1 MVRSQQ
7 AADSLQ
13 AYVTRQAER
22 RPQATA
28 LVDGDLR
35 VTYEALESRANR
47 LARLLRERA
56 RRSDRIGLLLPK
68 SPGAITAMLASLK
81 AGAIY
86 VPLDTES
93 PAARLEKILRA
104 ADCRLLL
111 ASAVAVPL
119 LRQLMPR
126 LEHSLRPDLVW
137 IGDVPA
143 DTGSL
148 AATFSEADAAALSAE
163 PLTDGGAGDDP
174 AHLLFTSGSTG
185 TPKGVIV
192 AHRNVTSF
200 VRWANAH
207 FGISETDRVSC
218 HSPLVF
224 DLSTFDLFGGF
235 AAGAEVHLVPAQLNL
250 FPGRLVDF
258 IREHR
263 LSQWFSVPSLLAYLA
278 RFDAVQPGA
287 FPELKRIIWCGEVF
301 ATPALRYWM
310 ERVPHASF
318 TNLYGPTETT
328 IASSYF
334 TVETPPLDP
343 AATVPIGRACGC
355 ETLHILGP
363 DLEPLP
369 PCEVGEIGI
378 GGAGVTLGYWRDPE
392 RTRAAFVSL
401 PSQPGS
407 RIYRTGDL
415 GRRDRD
421 GLVHFL
427 GRKDSQIKSRGHRIE
442 LGEIEAALH
451 TVPEIAQGA
460 VVAIAAKDFGGH
472 TICCAYVP
480 RAGTEL
486 LPTAARER
494 LAVLVPRYMLPVR
507 WRAMDRLP
515 ANANGKVDRV
525 ALRAMF
531 GEEAALEPE

>member
-1 MVRSQQ
+1 MVRS
-7 AADSLQ
+7 LQ
-13 AYVTRQAER
+13 DYVTRQAER

-28 LVDGDLR
+28 LVHGDLR
-35 VTYEALESRANR
+35 MTYEALESRSNR
-47 LARLLRERA
+47 LVRLLRERA
-56 RRSDRIGLLLPK
+56 GRGDRIGLLLPK
-68 SPGAITAMLASLK
+68 SPAAITAMLASLK

-86 VPLDTES
+86 VPLDPES
-93 PAARLEKILRA
+93 PAARLEKILHA

-111 ASAVAVPL
+111 ASAPAVPL

-126 LEHSLRPDLVW
+126 LEQALRPELVW
-137 IGDVPA
+137 IGDVPV
-143 DTGSL
+143 DTGDL

-163 PLTDGGAGDDP
+163 PLVDGGAGDDP

-192 AHRNVTSF
+192 AHRNVMAF
-200 VRWANAH
+200 VSWANAY
-207 FGISETDRVSC
+207 FGVSATDRVSC

-224 DLSTFDLFGGF
+224 DLSTLDLFGGF

-258 IREHR
+258 IRAHR
-263 LSQWFSVPSLLAYLA
+263 LTQWFSVPSLLAYLA
-278 RFDAVQPGA
+278 RFDAVQQGD

-334 TVETPPLDP
+334 TVEAPPCDP
-343 AATVPIGRACGC
+343 SASVPIGRACGG
-355 ETLHILGP
+355 EALHILGP

-369 PCEVGEIGI
+369 PGEVGEIGI
-378 GGAGVTLGYWRDPE
+378 GGSGVTLGYWRDPE
-392 RTRAAFVSL
+392 RTGAAFVTL
-401 PSQPGS
+401 PSQA
-407 RIYRTGDL
+407 RVYRTGDL
-415 GRRDRD
+415 GMCDRD

-451 TVPEIAQGA
+451 TVPEIAQGV
-460 VVAIAAKDFGGH
+460 VVAIAAAGFGGH
-472 TICCAYVP
+472 TICCAYLP
-480 RAGTEL
+480 HAGTEL
-486 LPTAARER
+486 SPAAARDR
-494 LAVLVPRYMLPVR
+494 LAVLVPRYMLPAR

-525 ALRAMF
+525 ALQAMF
-531 GEEAALEPE
+531 AEEAVLEAE